1 MKENKEA
8 TTKDKNKLCFYSR
21 HSLKVVIYLEVKT
34 GKKNVRKK
42 MARFEKCFGF
52 GKMKTILLAT
62 KYQLM

>member
-1 MKENKEA
+1 M
-8 TTKDKNKLCFYSR
+8 FYSR
-21 HSLKVVIYLEVKT
+21 HSYKVVIYLEVKT